1 MWFEYAHGKEK
12 IIHMFNGELPLSNV
26 ELESILFY
34 APSTLRLVFH
44 SKNIPLHVP
53 DKWNKIKYNSIRISL
68 EFSDISNF
76 SSKGYCLGF
85 ECSPVITSDKAGI
98 HLDVKDDIFN
108 LMCISRFMEIQ
119 DITPFLDKR
128 WGN

>member
-26 ELESILFY
+26 ELESFLFY
-34 APSTLRLVFH
+34 APSTLRLVFY
-44 SKNIPLHVP
+44 SKSIPARVP

-68 EFSDISNF
+68 EFSDISKYI
-76 SSKGYCLGF
+76 SEGCCVGF
-85 ECSPVITSDKAGI
+85 ECSPVINSSKGNI
-98 HLDVKDDIFN
+98 HLEVKVDSFD
-108 LMCISRFMEIQ
+108 LVCVSRFMEIQ